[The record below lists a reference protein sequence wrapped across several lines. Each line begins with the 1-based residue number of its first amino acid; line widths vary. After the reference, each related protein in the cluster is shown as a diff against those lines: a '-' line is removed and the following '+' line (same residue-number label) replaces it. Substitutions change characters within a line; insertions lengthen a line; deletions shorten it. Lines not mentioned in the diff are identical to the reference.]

1 MRHFA
6 VIILTQ
12 FKKEKWQK
20 DESRR
25 PRRLS
30 DPLVVS
36 SGLFLLTADESYE
49 HQHSDVLLILSSPL
63 FFFFFGIHRE
73 LQCLSEARCHGAMQ
87 TAHKDKI
94 ALLYFSVCRLHL

>member
-6 VIILTQ
+6 VVILTQ

-49 HQHSDVLLILSSPL
+49 HQHSDILLILSS
-63 FFFFFGIHRE
+63 FFGIHRE

>member
-6 VIILTQ
+6 VVILTQ

-36 SGLFLLTADESYE
+36 SGLFLLTADERYE
-49 HQHSDVLLILSSPL
+49 HQHSNILLILSS
-63 FFFFFGIHRE
+63 FFFFFWHPQRAAV
-73 LQCLSEARCHGAMQ
+73 L
-87 TAHKDKI
+87 
-94 ALLYFSVCRLHL
+94 V

>member
-6 VIILTQ
+6 VVILTQ

-20 DESRR
+20 DESQR

-49 HQHSDVLLILSSPL
+49 HQHSDILLILSS
-63 FFFFFGIHRE
+63 FFFGIHRQ
-73 LQCLSEARCHGAMQ
+73 LQCLSEARCHGVMQ

>member
-6 VIILTQ
+6 VVILTQ

-49 HQHSDVLLILSSPL
+49 HQHSNILLILSS

-94 ALLYFSVCRLHL
+94 ALYFSVCRLHL